1 MFKDLKQKGRFFTEL
16 SSRDPPSYH
25 LKDQFFDPTSHN
37 HRTHF
42 PDILRAF
49 ARMPSQGCD
58 LLFNADVR
66 EKLFLV
72 MEERDGVLGNA
83 SLAIKVPD
91 LAARYVRRVLALLVS
106 VDFVER
112 EAIGE
117 AYKGIGPETFS
128 PSGISTEV
136 ASTASPAT
144 TLSVAT
150 AACSRPVP
158 GTAGRGRSLRTPGAG
173 CAGCTRTL
181 MMWTCSRRGWRR
193 RQVGGKKIFPFLYND
208 LQQNMYTES
217 GSILGPTFSCIMRR
231 QFNDLMDGDAF
242 FFTHQTNPVL
252 GIERRWVNRCFCR
265 STLKDFVGGS
275 RY

>member
-1 MFKDLKQKGRFFTEL
+1 MVAEIQNIVYGQYLPSLLGADSLLPPESNASSNSYSAEIDPSVSNSFATAVFRFGHSMVQDLIRLEGSGMGLDSAHAVLKDPKQKGRFFTEL

-49 ARMPSQGCD
+49 AHMPSQGCD

-83 SLAIKVPD
+83 SMAIKVPD
-91 LAARYVRRVLALLVS
+91 LAARYVRRVLALLIS
-106 VDFVER
+106 VDIVER
-112 EAIGE
+112 EAIEE
-117 AYKGIGPETFS
+117 AYKGIGPKTF
-128 PSGISTEV
+128 PLSGISTEV

-150 AACSRPVP
+150 AA
-158 GTAGRGRSLRTPGAG
+158 
-173 CAGCTRTL
+173 
-181 MMWTCSRRGWRR
+181 
-193 RQVGGKKIFPFLYND
+193 
-208 LQQNMYTES
+208 
-217 GSILGPTFSCIMRR
+217 
-231 QFNDLMDGDAF
+231 
-242 FFTHQTNPVL
+242 
-252 GIERRWVNRCFCR
+252 
-265 STLKDFVGGS
+265 
-275 RY
+275 